1 MEKSEINQRHVS
13 YHFPLRKIEIL
24 TNQVLK
30 ELVRGQDPS
39 GMATTFMLQVFL
51 SSQLHMTLDHLD
63 LITRQQCPTKT
74 SASLALFYTSLSI
87 VI

>member
-1 MEKSEINQRHVS
+1 MSATTFLSEK
-13 YHFPLRKIEIL
+13 KEIL
-24 TNQVLK
+24 TNRNQVLK
-30 ELVRGQDPS
+30 VLVRGQDPS

-51 SSQLHMTLDHLD
+51 SSQLHMTLD